1 MGFEVGQ
8 IAGDYE
14 ILDVLG
20 KGGMGRVYRVR
31 NVISN
36 RVEAMKA
43 LLADADAEGGMGDRF
58 LAEIRILARLDHPNI
73 AKFYSAFRHEN
84 QLLLLMEYVEG
95 FTVAERLKQ
104 GPVPLAEAAGY
115 IRQALS
121 ALSYAHANGVIHRD
135 IKPANLMVTPQGI
148 VKLMDFGIAKC
159 ETDPVLTRPGTT
171 VGSLL
176 YMSPEQ
182 VKGEAADGRSD
193 LYSLG
198 IVLYELTSGGRPF
211 DADSTYGILNAHLN
225 LAPRPV
231 IEANPGVPAPVNDLI
246 MTALAKDPAQ
256 RFQSADAFRKAL
268 DSIVPPTGAAQ
279 TQTIPAK
286 PQPVPASA
294 GKRRGHRGLW
304 MAAGAVACVCVLAA
318 AAVIVPKLQ
327 SSSAATVPAVKQQP
341 ASSVATPAV
350 SEPAQPASAIAT
362 PAVSQ
367 PVNPPIMQKKTASP
381 QVPANPISSP
391 VVSSLPARSHVPHR
405 TRMAAAKP
413 VSHPATASAKTIAP
427 VTPTQTAAPAAVA
440 QKLVPQ
446 APAGPSQ
453 EQIDAVRNGLIQ
465 LHARADAVFGSLNRL
480 SAQEAAGGLGLRHDM
495 AASASRLTA
504 YLQAADRSAD
514 NNDLTGARKEM
525 ARAEQE
531 LTKLENFLGR

>member
-14 ILDVLG
+14 ILDILG

-31 NVISN
+31 NVIST

-43 LLADADAEGGMGDRF
+43 LLADADTEGGMGDRF

-73 AKFYSAFRHEN
+73 AKFYSAFKHEN

-104 GPVPLAEAAGY
+104 GAVPLAEAAGY

-121 ALSYAHANGVIHRD
+121 ALSYAHANGIIHRD

-159 ETDPVLTRPGTT
+159 ETDPVLTRTGTT

-182 VKGEAADGRSD
+182 VRGDAADGRSD

-211 DADSTYGILNAHLN
+211 EADSTYGILNAHLN
-225 LAPRPV
+225 LAPRPA
-231 IEANPGVPAPVNDLI
+231 IEANPAIPAPVNDLI

-268 DSIVPPTGAAQ
+268 DSVVPPTAAAQ

-286 PQPVPASA
+286 AQPLAPPA

-304 MAAGAVACVCVLAA
+304 MAAGAVVCVCVLAA
-318 AAVIVPKLQ
+318 AAIIVPKLQ
-327 SSSAATVPAVKQQP
+327 SSSAATRTAPAVRQP
-341 ASSVATPAV
+341 VATVATPAV
-350 SEPAQPASAIAT
+350 SKSAQPAAVRMETT
-362 PAVSQ
+362 P
-367 PVNPPIMQKKTASP
+367 P
-381 QVPANPISSP
+381 QVASKPVSAPPASLPA
-391 VVSSLPARSHVPHR
+391 VSSLPVRPKPSHRARL
-405 TRMAAAKP
+405 AEAKP
-413 VSHPATASAKTIAP
+413 VSHPKTAPAQAIAP
-427 VTPTQTAAPAAVA
+427 VTPPQTAPPVAVA
-440 QKLVPQ
+440 QQAAPQ
-446 APAGPSQ
+446 KPVAPAGPSP
-453 EQIDAVRNGLIQ
+453 EQIDAVRNSLIQ
-465 LHARADAVFGSLNRL
+465 LHARADAVFGGLNRL
-480 SAQEAAGGLGLRHDM
+480 SAQEAANGLGLRHDM

-504 YLQAADRSAD
+504 YLQAADRSAG
-514 NNDLTGARKEM
+514 NNDLNGAREEM

>member
-121 ALSYAHANGVIHRD
+121 ALSYAHANGIIHRD

-193 LYSLG
+193 LYSLA

-211 DADSTYGILNAHLN
+211 EADSTYGILNAHLN
-225 LAPRPV
+225 LPPRPA
-231 IEANPGVPAPVNDLI
+231 IEANPAIPAAVNDLI

-286 PQPVPASA
+286 PQPLPMPA

-327 SSSAATVPAVKQQP
+327 SSSAATAPVMKQQLPSSIAAP
-341 ASSVATPAV
+341 AASQ
-350 SEPAQPASAIAT
+350 PAQPAPTIAT
-362 PAVSQ
+362 PAASQ
-367 PVNPPIMQKKTASP
+367 PAEPAVVQKTTAPP
-381 QVPANPISSP
+381 QVPASPVSSP
-391 VVSSLPARSHVPHR
+391 VVSSLPVQSHVSHR
-405 TRMAAAKP
+405 SRTAVAKP
-413 VSHPATASAKTIAP
+413 VLHPAKTMPPA
-427 VTPTQTAAPAAVA
+427 TPAQTAAQVAVV
-440 QKLVPQ
+440 QKAVPQ
-446 APAGPSQ
+446 ASAGPSP
-453 EQIDAVRNGLIQ
+453 EQIDEVRNGLIQ
-465 LHARADAVFGSLNRL
+465 LHARADAVFGGLNRL
-480 SAQEAAGGLGLRHDM
+480 SAEEAANGLGLRHDM
-495 AASASRLTA
+495 AASASRLSA
-504 YLQAADRSAD
+504 YLQAADRSVD